1 MTSYRR
7 HYLRQSAIP
16 RPTIHLKQSDEYY
29 LVVPT
34 LIETLRNELTLVTL
48 YTTINRAGV
57 VVPVGSAAAQQRR
70 PRPG

>member
-1 MTSYRR
+1 
-7 HYLRQSAIP
+7 
-16 RPTIHLKQSDEYY
+16 
-29 LVVPT
+29 VVPT